1 MKHKTTL
8 LSALLFG
15 LSTFSAAHAAEQSPP
30 KQQSEKTSDNKK
42 QNNQGFSCSTV
53 ARYCKDM
60 SSCEEAEFALEQ
72 CGRSKL
78 DRDKDGIPCENVC
91 G

>member
-1 MKHKTTL
+1 MKQMIIL
-8 LSALLFG
+8 LTALLFN
-15 LSTFSAAHAAEQSPP
+15 LPILTTAHAAEQT
-30 KQQSEKTSDNKK
+30 KQENDRAAQSTQK
-42 QNNQGFSCSTV
+42 FSCSTV

-60 SSCEEAEFALEQ
+60 GSCEEAEFALEQ
-72 CGRSKL
+72 CGMSKL